1 MWSAAFAFLS
11 LPLLL
16 CARLAALDHEAVL
29 IVSAVGVNESGLI
42 VGVEEILLAQSL
54 DLVVDGIQQRL
65 IALADGGGNC
75 VLAAQGRDADSVAG
89 VLAGKRDDL
98 GVVVGPCSAIA
109 VFQRVLG
116 GRLGI
121 ILLSGGVWVLH
132 V

>member
-16 CARLAALDHEAVL
+16 CARLAALDHKAVL

-42 VGVEEILLAQSL
+42 VGVEEIFLAQSL

-65 IALADGGGNC
+65 IALADGGGNR

-89 VLAGKRDDL
+89 FWLANAMTSVLSLAQAT
-98 GVVVGPCSAIA
+98 PPFSIA
-109 VFQRVLG
+109 
-116 GRLGI
+116 
-121 ILLSGGVWVLH
+121 LLAVA
-132 V
+132 

>member
-1 MWSAAFAFLS
+1 MEKAADRLWSAAFAFLS

-65 IALADGGGNC
+65 IALADGGSNR
-75 VLAAQGRDADSVAG
+75 VLAAHGMPTV
-89 VLAGKRDDL
+89 
-98 GVVVGPCSAIA
+98 
-109 VFQRVLG
+109 
-116 GRLGI
+116 
-121 ILLSGGVWVLH
+121 
-132 V
+132 

>member
-16 CARLAALDHEAVL
+16 CARLAALDHETVL

-65 IALADGGGNC
+65 IALADGGGNR
-75 VLAAQGRDADSVAG
+75 VLAAQGFWLANAMTSVLS
-89 VLAGKRDDL
+89 LAQAT
-98 GVVVGPCSAIA
+98 PPFSIA
-109 VFQRVLG
+109 
-116 GRLGI
+116 
-121 ILLSGGVWVLH
+121 LLAVA
-132 V
+132 

>member
-54 DLVVDGIQQRL
+54 DLVVMAFSSVSLPLLTAGAIVSWLPRDGMPT
-65 IALADGGGNC
+65 
-75 VLAAQGRDADSVAG
+75 V
-89 VLAGKRDDL
+89 
-98 GVVVGPCSAIA
+98 
-109 VFQRVLG
+109 
-116 GRLGI
+116 
-121 ILLSGGVWVLH
+121 
-132 V
+132 

>member
-16 CARLAALDHEAVL
+16 CARLTALDNEAVL
-29 IVSAVGVNESGLI
+29 VVSAVGVNESGLI

-65 IALADGGGNC
+65 IALADGGGNR

-98 GVVVGPCSAIA
+98 GVVVAQATPPFSIA
-109 VFQRVLG
+109 
-116 GRLGI
+116 
-121 ILLSGGVWVLH
+121 LLAVA
-132 V
+132 